1 MAGAW
6 GAVVLQYAPAVLAE
20 LESWA
25 KRKERQ
31 REVLTKNADEA
42 EAAGDTVRAEQLRTG
57 AMLLSERIDMIRER
71 LSSLRERTES
81 R

>member
-1 MAGAW
+1 MPAW
-6 GAVVLQYAPAVLAE
+6 GAVVLQYAPAILAE
-20 LESWA
+20 LEGWA

-42 EAAGDTVRAEQLRTG
+42 EQAGDTMRAEQLRTG

-71 LSSLRERTES
+71 LSSLRERAE
-81 R
+81 RQ